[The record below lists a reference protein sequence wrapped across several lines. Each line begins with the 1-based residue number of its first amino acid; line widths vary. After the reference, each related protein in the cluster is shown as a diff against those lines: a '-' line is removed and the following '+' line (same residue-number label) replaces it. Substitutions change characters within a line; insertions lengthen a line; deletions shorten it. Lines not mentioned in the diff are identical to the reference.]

1 MTATQASKLLPLPAP
16 VATIGPCMFG
26 GQPSVETPVFT
37 ADQMRDYAA
46 AALAAQQPVGDVK
59 NFDSYEIHFA
69 PIDRSGLDVELVRAS
84 LYEKLLKQHEEL
96 LFAAREFHLWTKE
109 RIADEFLVRQQGRD
123 DLKIRL
129 YKTIDRWMA
138 EESNLCSLMRAKV

>member
-1 MTATQASKLLPLPAP
+1 MSDLQKIIAEMRACSLRPGESQLDAW
-16 VATIGPCMFG
+16 
-26 GQPSVETPVFT
+26 
-37 ADQMRDYAA
+37 ADRLAA
-46 AALAAQQPVGDVK
+46 ADKGEPVGDVK

-138 EESNLCSLMRAKV
+138 EESNLCKLLMGREKIRILTT